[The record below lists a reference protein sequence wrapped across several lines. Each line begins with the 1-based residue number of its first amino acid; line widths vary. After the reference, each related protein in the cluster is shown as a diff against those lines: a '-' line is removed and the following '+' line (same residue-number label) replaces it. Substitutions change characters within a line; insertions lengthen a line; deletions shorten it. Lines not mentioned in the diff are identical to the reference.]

1 MADDTRDYR
10 ALFLNRTPL
19 LDVRAPV
26 EFDKGAFPGATNV
39 PLLNDGERHRVGIR
53 YKQAG
58 QQAAID
64 LGNQLVRGQ
73 VKRSRLAAWRQW
85 HAAHPEGYLY
95 CFRGGL
101 RSHTTQAWL
110 ANEDIHVPLVVGG
123 FKAMRRFLLESLDA
137 NLQRLPLWVLGGR
150 TGCAKTRV
158 IQQLDNAVDLEGL
171 AHHRGSAFGR
181 RPGGQPCQIDFE
193 NRLAIDLLGL
203 ADRGASPVVAE
214 DESKLI
220 GRCFLPLRLQAR
232 MKTAPRVLIEEP
244 LEMRVQVTLE
254 DYVLGPLEEYRHHY
268 GQARAFPQLA
278 DDLLGA
284 MDRIRRRLGGARYQ
298 ELRVQL
304 TRALEQQSR
313 HGDSDAHRG
322 WIREMLAGYYDPMY
336 DYMMS
341 KHRDGEILFRG
352 TREQVLAFLRDQA
365 ASRAVGGRVHP

>member
-10 ALFLNRTPL
+10 ALFLARTPL

-26 EFDKGAFPGATNV
+26 EFTKGAFPGATNL
-39 PLLNDGERHRVGIR
+39 PLLDDRERHRVGIR

-64 LGNQLVRGQ
+64 LGNELVSGR
-73 VKRSRLAAWRQW
+73 VKRDRLKAWRQW
-85 HAAHPEGYLY
+85 HAAHPNGYLY

-110 ANEDIHVPLVVGG
+110 ATEGVTVPLVVGG
-123 FKAMRRFLLESLDA
+123 YKAMRRFLLESLDA

-158 IQQLDNAVDLEGL
+158 IGRLGNALDLEGL

-181 RPGGQPCQIDFE
+181 RPGGQPSQIDFE

-203 ADRGASPVVAE
+203 AERGVPRVVVE

-220 GRCFLPLRLQAR
+220 GRCFLPLALQAR
-232 MKTAPRVLIEEP
+232 LKTAPRVLIEEP
-244 LEMRVQVTLE
+244 LEARVQVTLE
-254 DYVLGPLEEYRHHY
+254 DYVIGPLDEYRRHY
-268 GQARAFPQLA
+268 GPAHGFERLA
-278 DDLLGA
+278 EELLAA
-284 MDRIRRRLGGARYQ
+284 MDRIQSRLGGDRHRQ
-298 ELRVQL
+298 LRGQL
-304 TRALEQQSR
+304 ARALERQRR
-313 HGDSDAHRG
+313 HGDNDAHRD
-322 WIREMLAGYYDPMY
+322 WIRELLAGYYDPMY

-352 TREQVLAFLRDQA
+352 TREEVLAFLR
-365 ASRAVGGRVHP
+365 